1 MSKNELQTGFNGL
14 LNTIQS
20 QIEDDDITEVSYKIN
35 KKKGIM
41 SISGKKNNEAF
52 RATKQI
58 YGDSGSVQ
66 SASRFNA
73 NIDRTDRVRIVK
85 DMYRKGFKQQEIADT
100 LGISQAQVS
109 NIINS

>member
-1 MSKNELQTGFNGL
+1 MSKNELQVGYNGL

-20 QIEDDDITEVSYKIN
+20 QIEDEDITEVTYKIN

-58 YGDSGSVQ
+58 YGNEGAIQ
-66 SASRFNA
+66 STSRFNA
-73 NIDRTDRVRIVK
+73 NIDRSERVRIVK
-85 DMYRKGFKQQEIADT
+85 DMYKKGYKQQEIADT

>member
-58 YGDSGSVQ
+58 YGDSGSY
-66 SASRFNA
+66 SRHL
-73 NIDRTDRVRIVK
+73 VSMRILTAQ
-85 DMYRKGFKQQEIADT
+85 KGFV
-100 LGISQAQVS
+100 L
-109 NIINS
+109 

>member
-41 SISGKKNNEAF
+41 SISEKKNNEAF

-58 YGDSGSVQ
+58 MV
-66 SASRFNA
+66 
-73 NIDRTDRVRIVK
+73 IVVRYNRHFVSMRILTAQ
-85 DMYRKGFKQQEIADT
+85 KGFV
-100 LGISQAQVS
+100 L
-109 NIINS
+109 

>member
-1 MSKNELQTGFNGL
+1 MNRNSLKNNFNSL
-14 LNTIQS
+14 MNTIQT
-20 QIEDDDITEVSYKIN
+20 QIEDENITEVSYKIN

-52 RATKQI
+52 RATQQI
-58 YGDSGSVQ
+58 YGNNGTLQ

-73 NIDRTDRVRIVK
+73 NISRDERVKIVK
-85 DMYRKGFKQQEIADT
+85 DMYKKGYKQQEIADT

-109 NIINS
+109 NIVNS

>member
-1 MSKNELQTGFNGL
+1 MSKNELQVGFNEL
-14 LNTIQS
+14 LNMMQS

-58 YGDSGSVQ
+58 YGDNGSVQ
-66 SASRFNA
+66 FASHFNA
-73 NIDRTDRVRIVK
+73 SIDRSERARIVK
-85 DMYRKGFKQQEIADT
+85 DMYKKGYKQQEIADT